1 MRFSKLE
8 AGKGTT
14 VDHFSRKR
22 KSHEYDLQA
31 VLREFGDSSR
41 RWRRRPVEVCSN
53 ANRRRDVRDKPVS
66 KVGRHALQRG
76 EWAERRELPLAE

>member
-1 MRFSKLE
+1 MRFSKLA

-41 RWRRRPVEVCSN
+41 RWRWGEVEVCSN
-53 ANRRRDVRDKPVS
+53 ANRRIRVRGT
-66 KVGRHALQRG
+66 VGSMVALHAEQRQKS
-76 EWAERRELPLAE
+76 A